1 MSQIKFTVPEAL
13 KNLKV
18 QPITTPQP
26 VSFTAEQLARF
37 KAALQNLGKS
47 K

>member
-1 MSQIKFTVPEAL
+1 MSQVKFTTPTAL
-13 KNLKV
+13 KNLNV

-26 VSFTAEQLARF
+26 VKITAEQLARF